1 MKNVKIVEFKR
12 FINSSHNEL
21 IRTKMKIEQLVNEHV
36 KKYKEGKDLWEM
48 RKMDLKFYEV
58 LKIAEPN
65 AYKRLQYETMYETN
79 KRLI

>member
-1 MKNVKIVEFKR
+1 M
-12 FINSSHNEL
+12 NSSHNEL
-21 IRTKMKIEQLVNEHV
+21 IRTKMEIEQLVNEHV

-65 AYKRLQYETMYETN
+65 AYKRLQYETMS
-79 KRLI
+79 

>member
-1 MKNVKIVEFKR
+1 MKLEDILKLTVE
-12 FINSSHNEL
+12 
-21 IRTKMKIEQLVNEHV
+21 VNV

-65 AYKRLQYETMYETN
+65 AYKRLEFENMYETN